1 MSPVPKVSTGN
12 SALRLSFTGAA
23 SDAASVSGLLPS
35 TLRTSLISPLLS
47 ACASLLFKSFSLV
60 LFFSSSCAVDV
71 STLRMLDS
79 ALPAVFDVESRSL
92 SVESKVSDP
101 LASVDVT
108 LEIELLIDVI
118 CGLISLV

>member
-1 MSPVPKVSTGN
+1 M
-12 SALRLSFTGAA
+12 
-23 SDAASVSGLLPS
+23 
-35 TLRTSLISPLLS
+35 
-47 ACASLLFKSFSLV
+47 
-60 LFFSSSCAVDV
+60 DV